1 VTSSS
6 EPLPP
11 PQPRRTPLEARSLIT
26 QIAVFALCLGAL
38 AAVGLTTVSNLRA
51 RGIPFGFDFLFDRA
65 GFTVAETVLPYDP
78 ANTNAWAIIVGV
90 GNTLFVSILVAL
102 ASTVLGTGLGIGRLS
117 QNPLVAGFAQV
128 WIEGVRNTPPI
139 LLLIF
144 LYTMWWTLFPAGEV
158 VQLAPGVLASIRG
171 VATPSL
177 HGPGYAVPALLIGA
191 SCLVVLI
198 TRSLAGDRVSLRDR
212 ATFIPAALVLTAGAA
227 LAMAAPQINV
237 DWPARAG
244 ADIIGGLSLTPE
256 LFTIVFG
263 LTLYTTGFVAEIVR
277 GGLEAVPRGQWE
289 AARALGLRSNT
300 TLRRVII
307 PQMMRMIIPPMT
319 SQYINV
325 IKNSTLALA
334 IGYTDFMT
342 IMGTMINKTNHAV
355 EGTGLIIAIYLL
367 INLGASILLDR
378 YNRRAA
384 IRER

>member
-1 VTSSS
+1 MQTRRK
-6 EPLPP
+6 PLTL
-11 PQPRRTPLEARSLIT
+11 RGLIT
-26 QIAVFALCLGAL
+26 QVAMFALCL
-38 AAVGLTTVSNLRA
+38 AAVAALSLTTASNLQV
-51 RGIPFGFDFLFDRA
+51 RGIPFGFNFLFDRA
-65 GFTVAETVLPYDP
+65 GFTVAETLLPYEP
-78 ANTNAWAIIVGV
+78 ANSNLWAIIVGV
-90 GNTLFVSILVAL
+90 GNTLFVSILVAI

-117 QNPLVAGFAQV
+117 QNPLVTGFAQV

-158 VQLAPGVLASIRG
+158 VQLAPGVLGSIRG
-171 VATPSL
+171 VAMPSL
-177 HGPGYAVPALLIGA
+177 DGPWFAAPAALLGG

-198 TRSLAGDRVSLRDR
+198 ARGLAGGRVGLRDR
-212 ATFIPAALVLTAGAA
+212 ATFILALVVATASGA
-227 LAMAAPQINV
+227 LAMAAPKTSV
-237 DWPARAG
+237 SWPSRSG
-244 ADIIGGLSLTPE
+244 ADINGGLSLTPE

-289 AARALGLRSNT
+289 AARALGLRSSD

-307 PQMMRMIIPPMT
+307 PQMMRMIVPPMT

-325 IKNSTLALA
+325 VKNSTLALA

-355 EGTGLIIAIYLL
+355 EGTALIIGVYLF
-367 INLGASILLDR
+367 INLGASVLLDR

-384 IRER
+384 IPER